1 MDLNFKKNFFYC
13 LLSSLLVLSFYFL
26 IYLPIEFL
34 VTEIW
39 LIIPKVPSLVSLFFL
54 VAFAAFF
61 VFVDWG
67 RLLESKWWRLVL
79 ISTVVMSGFVYTA
92 YRREKL
98 AREYLPK
105 IYEVDRVWGIQAQII
120 KIEGVNFFPV
130 WKKGKVIFDG
140 DEMNI
145 KVWGEKLVVAEQ
157 PVPKKFGKVDI
168 QIIRSDGVISN
179 GFKFK
184 IRDPKELEN

>member
-1 MDLNFKKNFFYC
+1 MYLNLKKTFFY
-13 LLSSLLVLSFYFL
+13 SLFSAFLVLSSYFL

-39 LIIPKVPSLVSLFFL
+39 LMTPKVPSLVSLFFL
-54 VAFAAFF
+54 VAFAALF
-61 VFVDWG
+61 VFVDW
-67 RLLESKWWRLVL
+67 RKLLKSKWRRLVL
-79 ISTVVMSGFVYTA
+79 VSAVVMSGFVYTG

-105 IYEVDRVWGIQAQII
+105 IYEVDRVWGIQAQMI

-130 WKKGKVIFDG
+130 WKKGKVVFDG
-140 DEMNI
+140 DEMVI
-145 KVWGEKLVVAEQ
+145 KDWDEKLVVAEQ

-168 QIIRSDGVISN
+168 RIIRSDGVISN
-179 GFKFK
+179 GVKFK